1 MSDSP
6 FVTLRSRVIWR
17 SPWYN
22 LRQDDIRLPDGSES
36 VYTVV
41 ERQQAVFIV
50 PVLTD
55 GRLALIRNYRYTLG
69 GWLWEVPAGSLQA
82 GERPIEAARR
92 ELAEE
97 IGGRTEHLELAAS
110 FYTMPGIC
118 NELSHVF
125 LAYDVV
131 LSVPQR
137 EPSEVMECHI
147 FETETVA
154 KMVMSGE
161 LNDGPS
167 ALALLLCL
175 PRLGTSLSSYSD
187 GSEMR

>member
-1 MSDSP
+1 MTDNP
-6 FVTLRSRVIWR
+6 FTTLRSRVIWR
-17 SPWYN
+17 SPWYA

-50 PVLTD
+50 PALTD
-55 GRLALIRNYRYTLG
+55 GRLALIRNYRYTLDD
-69 GWLWEVPAGSLQA
+69 WLWEVPAGSLQI
-82 GERPIEAARR
+82 GESPVEAARR

-97 IGGRTEHLELAAS
+97 IGGQTGRLEPITS

-131 LSVPQR
+131 LGTPRR
-137 EPSEVMECHI
+137 EPSEVMECHT
-147 FETETVA
+147 FGVETVA
-154 KMVMSGE
+154 EMIMSGE

-175 PRLGTSLSSYSD
+175 PRLRMSFPGHSMD
-187 GSEMR
+187 WK

>member
-50 PVLTD
+50 PMLTN
-55 GRLALIRNYRYTLG
+55 GCLALIRNYRYTLG

-97 IGGRTEHLELAAS
+97 IGGHTEHLELVAS

-147 FETETVA
+147 FETDMVA
-154 KMVMSGE
+154 KMVMNGE

-175 PRLGTSLSSYSD
+175 PRLGTSLSSYAM
-187 GSEMR
+187 GRK